1 LKSRDIVLSEGD
13 FVIKRISNGWIIH
26 ESCINKN
33 EEDHVS
39 TFVFEDGDHEVG
51 DAESIK
57 NLIQHMF
64 SDYMRQNH
72 RGGFEISFVKKGY
85 RTIDND

>member
-1 LKSRDIVLSEGD
+1 MDIVLSEGD

-26 ESCINKN
+26 ESCVDENK
-33 EEDHVS
+33 EDYVS
-39 TFVFEDGDHEVG
+39 TLVFEDGDHDAG

-64 SDYMRQNH
+64 SGYMRQNH
-72 RGGFEISFVKKGY
+72 RGGFELEFVKKGY
-85 RTIDND
+85 RAIDKD